1 MNPSKNRVKGQ
12 FTIAPDLIKQLN
24 EESQRLSVSKSSLI
38 DKALRLYFKY
48 EQESR
53 DIL

>member
-1 MNPSKNRVKGQ
+1 MNPSKNRVRGQ
-12 FTIAPDLIKQLN
+12 YTIAPDLVKLLN

-38 DKALRLYFKY
+38 DKALRLHFKH

-53 DIL
+53 NIL

>member
-24 EESQRLSVSKSSLI
+24 EESQGY
-38 DKALRLYFKY
+38 LYLN
-48 EQESR
+48 R
-53 DIL
+53 PL